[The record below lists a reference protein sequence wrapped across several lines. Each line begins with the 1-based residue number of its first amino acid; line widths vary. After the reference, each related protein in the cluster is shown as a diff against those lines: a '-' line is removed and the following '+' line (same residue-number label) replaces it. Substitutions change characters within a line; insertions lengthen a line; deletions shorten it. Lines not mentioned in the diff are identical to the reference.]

1 MLAVIV
7 VFCNIKKKQ
16 QKKKAI
22 INELTSL
29 AFNLRPPPH
38 RPSNHTKAA
47 CRDITKLSFLSSCSS
62 AQLWKE
68 WKKNKE
74 GEEERGKKKSILHSL
89 IKGQDCI
96 TWSRP
101 GRWGA
106 GFFFAA
112 VFMQGNMLAWLAFI
126 WMCDLFN
133 TLSTGG
139 VGGEERG
146 GGGLGGIVFF
156 HYGERDFFFPRPW
169 KCQESGGV

>member
-7 VFCNIKKKQ
+7 VFCNIKKNRKKQ
-16 QKKKAI
+16 QAI

-29 AFNLRPPPH
+29 AFNLRPPQAIQSYKGSASWH
-38 RPSNHTKAA
+38 HKAEFS
-47 CRDITKLSFLSSCSS
+47 LFLQFCSTV
-62 AQLWKE
+62 AGT
-68 WKKNKE
+68 KKNKE
-74 GEEERGKKKSILHSL
+74 GRRKDGKKSILHSL

-101 GRWGA
+101 GCWGA
-106 GFFFAA
+106 GFFAG

-133 TLSTGG
+133 TLSTGR

-156 HYGERDFFFPRPW
+156 HYGERDFFFSRPW